1 MTSDHET
8 PASGAA
14 PDVPVEP
21 TAQTVAPDPGAAPV
35 VAAPEAAPV
44 VAAAAPTPRRALFVS
59 WVIGLLVVAL
69 AAVLLGGLAAA
80 LAGLLASGGWG
91 TLVAVLAGF
100 MVAAGAAGAGW
111 LVLVLLTVQRRVA
124 AGRRLRVAAIS
135 IGAVAVTLAV
145 GYALGQ
151 VSRLGSGAS
160 GLVVGA
166 VAIVAAL
173 VPPELV
179 GREERRA
186 AALPT
191 VGGGEG

>member
-21 TAQTVAPDPGAAPV
+21 TAQTVAPDPG
-35 VAAPEAAPV
+35 AAPV

-100 MVAAGAAGAGW
+100 MVAAGAAGVGW

-151 VSRLGSGAS
+151 VSQLGSGAS

-186 AALPT
+186 AALPA